1 MNYIRWKQIKVEDG
15 MSVEQEMTGNA
26 ALIRQENV
34 TVYTNNHYS
43 TKILISNTEG
53 LNFPPMYY

>member
-1 MNYIRWKQIKVEDG
+1 MNYIRWKQVEDG